1 MEQDDGVYA
10 EEAEFHVRNELGEN
24 PEQQP
29 DQQEQEASPADFE
42 MIDSSQERKKLGP
55 GLKECEKDKYEED
68 KYEEDNE
75 ESKEAHAARKSG
87 AKRLSV
93 QSTKPTQ
100 NPARG
105 NCPLKKADSS

>member
-1 MEQDDGVYA
+1 MEQDDGVCA

-55 GLKECEKDKYEED
+55 GLKECEED

-105 NCPLKKADSS
+105 NCPHKKADSS